1 MNAINVKRVVV
12 RRLVPG
18 ADLLEELNKL
28 VKVEGIELGAL
39 SGIGALRKAAVG
51 IFDLEKGEY
60 KVNEFDEEMEIC
72 ALTGNVSL
80 KEGAL
85 GPGGA
90 RLWRPPDARVRGLRC
105 RVNPVGIRGGAARAL
120 PAGGLRRPGP
130 LGGGEYRDGV
140 KPRSR
145 LSRRIR

>member
-18 ADLLEELNKL
+18 ADLLEELSKL

-51 IFDLEKGEY
+51 IFDLEKREY
-60 KVNEFDEEMEIC
+60 IVNEFDEEMEIC

-80 KEGAL
+80 KEGEPFVHAHLAL
-85 GPGGA
+85 SDREGRGFGGHLMPGCEVFVAEVILWEFEGA
-90 RLWRPPDARVRGLRC
+90 RLERC
-105 RVNPVGIRGGAARAL
+105 PQADC
-120 PAGGLRRPGP
+120 GGLALWAAENIGT
-130 LGGGEYRDGV
+130 E
-140 KPRSR
+140 
-145 LSRRIR
+145 

>member
-18 ADLLEELNKL
+18 ADLLGELNKL

-51 IFDLEKGEY
+51 IFDLENREY

-80 KEGAL
+80 KEGEPFVHAHLAL
-85 GPGGA
+85 SDREGRGFGGHLMPGCEVFVAEVILWEFEGA
-90 RLWRPPDARVRGLRC
+90 RLERSPQADC
-105 RVNPVGIRGGAARAL
+105 
-120 PAGGLRRPGP
+120 GGLALWAAENIGT
-130 LGGGEYRDGV
+130 E
-140 KPRSR
+140 
-145 LSRRIR
+145 

>member
-28 VKVEGIELGAL
+28 VKAEGIELGAL

-51 IFDLEKGEY
+51 IFDLKKREY

-80 KEGAL
+80 KAGEPFVHAHLALSDREGHGFGGHL
-85 GPGGA
+85 MPGCEVFVAEVILWEFEGA
-90 RLWRPPDARVRGLRC
+90 RLERSPQADC
-105 RVNPVGIRGGAARAL
+105 
-120 PAGGLRRPGP
+120 GGLALWAAENIGT
-130 LGGGEYRDGV
+130 E
-140 KPRSR
+140 
-145 LSRRIR
+145 

>member
-80 KEGAL
+80 KEGEPFVHAHLAL
-85 GPGGA
+85 SDREGRGFGGHLMPGCEVFVAEVILWEFGGA
-90 RLWRPPDARVRGLRC
+90 RLERSPQADC
-105 RVNPVGIRGGAARAL
+105 
-120 PAGGLRRPGP
+120 GGLALWAAENIGT
-130 LGGGEYRDGV
+130 E
-140 KPRSR
+140 
-145 LSRRIR
+145 

>member
-51 IFDLEKGEY
+51 IFDLENLALSDREGRGFGGHLMPGCE
-60 KVNEFDEEMEIC
+60 VFVAELILWEFE
-72 ALTGNVSL
+72 
-80 KEGAL
+80 
-85 GPGGA
+85 GA
-90 RLWRPPDARVRGLRC
+90 RLERSPQADC
-105 RVNPVGIRGGAARAL
+105 
-120 PAGGLRRPGP
+120 GGLALWAAENIGT
-130 LGGGEYRDGV
+130 E
-140 KPRSR
+140 
-145 LSRRIR
+145 

>member
-18 ADLLEELNKL
+18 ADLLGELNKL

-51 IFDLEKGEY
+51 IFDLENREY

-80 KEGAL
+80 KEGEPFVHAHLAL
-85 GPGGA
+85 SDREGRGFGGHLMPGCEVFVAEVILWEFEGA
-90 RLWRPPDARVRGLRC
+90 RLERC
-105 RVNPVGIRGGAARAL
+105 PQADC
-120 PAGGLRRPGP
+120 GGLALWAAENIGT
-130 LGGGEYRDGV
+130 E
-140 KPRSR
+140 
-145 LSRRIR
+145 

>member
-51 IFDLEKGEY
+51 IFDLEKREY

-80 KEGAL
+80 KESEPFVHAHLAL
-85 GPGGA
+85 SDREGRGFGDHLMPGCEVFVAEVILWEFEGA
-90 RLWRPPDARVRGLRC
+90 RLERRPQADC
-105 RVNPVGIRGGAARAL
+105 
-120 PAGGLRRPGP
+120 GGLA
-130 LGGGEYRDGV
+130 LWAAEN
-140 KPRSR
+140 
-145 LSRRIR
+145 IETE

>member
-28 VKVEGIELGAL
+28 VKVEGVELGAL

-51 IFDLEKGEY
+51 IFDLEKREY
-60 KVNEFDEEMEIC
+60 IVNEFDEEMEIC

-80 KEGAL
+80 KEGEPFVHAHL
-85 GPGGA
+85 SLSDRQGRAFGGHLMPGCEIFVAEVILWELEGA
-90 RLWRPPDARVRGLRC
+90 RLERC
-105 RVNPVGIRGGAARAL
+105 PQEDC
-120 PAGGLRRPGP
+120 GGLALWAAENIGT
-130 LGGGEYRDGV
+130 E
-140 KPRSR
+140 
-145 LSRRIR
+145 

>member
-28 VKVEGIELGAL
+28 VKAEGVELGAL

-51 IFDLEKGEY
+51 IFDLEKREY
-60 KVNEFDEEMEIC
+60 IVNEFDEEMEIC

-80 KEGAL
+80 KEGEPFVHAHVAL
-85 GPGGA
+85 SNREGRGFGGHLMAGCEVFVAEVILWEFEGA
-90 RLWRPPDARVRGLRC
+90 RLERC
-105 RVNPVGIRGGAARAL
+105 PQADC
-120 PAGGLRRPGP
+120 GGLALWAAENIGT
-130 LGGGEYRDGV
+130 E
-140 KPRSR
+140 
-145 LSRRIR
+145 

>member
-51 IFDLEKGEY
+51 IFDLEKREY
-60 KVNEFDEEMEIC
+60 IVNEFDEEMEIC
-72 ALTGNVSL
+72 ALTGKVSL
-80 KEGAL
+80 KEGEPFVHAHL
-85 GPGGA
+85 SLSDMQGRGFGGHLMPGCEVFVAEVILWEFEGA
-90 RLWRPPDARVRGLRC
+90 RLERRPQADC
-105 RVNPVGIRGGAARAL
+105 
-120 PAGGLRRPGP
+120 GGLALWAAENIGT
-130 LGGGEYRDGV
+130 E
-140 KPRSR
+140 
-145 LSRRIR
+145 

>member
-18 ADLLEELNKL
+18 ADLLEELSKL

-51 IFDLEKGEY
+51 IFDLEKREY

-80 KEGAL
+80 KEGEPFVHAHLAL
-85 GPGGA
+85 SDREGRGFGGHLMPGCEVFVAEVILWEFEGA
-90 RLWRPPDARVRGLRC
+90 RLERC
-105 RVNPVGIRGGAARAL
+105 PQADC
-120 PAGGLRRPGP
+120 GGLALWAAENIGT
-130 LGGGEYRDGV
+130 E
-140 KPRSR
+140 
-145 LSRRIR
+145 

>member
-28 VKVEGIELGAL
+28 VKVEGVELGAL

-51 IFDLEKGEY
+51 IFDLKKREY
-60 KVNEFDEEMEIC
+60 IVNEFDEEMEIC

-80 KEGAL
+80 KEGEPFVHAHL
-85 GPGGA
+85 SLSDRQGRAFGGHLMPGCEIFVAEVILWELEGA
-90 RLWRPPDARVRGLRC
+90 RLERC
-105 RVNPVGIRGGAARAL
+105 PQEDC
-120 PAGGLRRPGP
+120 GGLALWAAENIGT
-130 LGGGEYRDGV
+130 E
-140 KPRSR
+140 
-145 LSRRIR
+145 

>member
-18 ADLLEELNKL
+18 ADLLEELSKL

-51 IFDLEKGEY
+51 IFDLEKREY

-80 KEGAL
+80 KEGEPFVHAHLAL
-85 GPGGA
+85 SDREGRGFGGHLMAGCEVFVAEVILWEFEGA
-90 RLWRPPDARVRGLRC
+90 RLERC
-105 RVNPVGIRGGAARAL
+105 PQADC
-120 PAGGLRRPGP
+120 GGLALWAAENIGT
-130 LGGGEYRDGV
+130 E
-140 KPRSR
+140 
-145 LSRRIR
+145 

>member
-51 IFDLEKGEY
+51 IFDLEKREY

-80 KEGAL
+80 KEGEPFVHAHLAL
-85 GPGGA
+85 SDREGRGFGGHLMPGCEIFVAEVILWEFEGA
-90 RLWRPPDARVRGLRC
+90 RLERC
-105 RVNPVGIRGGAARAL
+105 PQADC
-120 PAGGLRRPGP
+120 GGLALWAAENIGT
-130 LGGGEYRDGV
+130 E
-140 KPRSR
+140 
-145 LSRRIR
+145 